1 MSRRVVAVGAV
12 IVDDAGR
19 ILLVLRKN
27 EPQAGYW
34 SLPGGKVEP
43 GETAVDAVVR
53 EVAEETG
60 LQIDVLERAWVVEI
74 PYRGGT
80 GTDDI
85 VFEVHDF
92 RAGVRSGTLRAGDDA
107 ADAAWFAPAELT
119 SIPVTARLLDFLTAA
134 GVLDRRPPPD

>member
-92 RAGVRSGTLRAGDDA
+92 RAGVRSVSYTHLTL
-107 ADAAWFAPAELT
+107 PT
-119 SIPVTARLLDFLTAA
+119 SDLV
-134 GVLDRRPPPD
+134 

>member
-1 MSRRVVAVGAV
+1 MSTRVVAVGAV

-43 GETAVDAVVR
+43 GETIVDAVVR

-60 LQIDVLERAWVVEI
+60 LQIDVVERAWVVDI
-74 PYRGGT
+74 PYPGGA
-80 GTDDI
+80 GVDDI

-92 RAGVRSGTLRAGDDA
+92 RATVRSGALHAGDDA
-107 ADAAWFAPAELT
+107 ADAAWFTPDELLGARVT
-119 SIPVTARLLDFLTAA
+119 SGLIEHLQRA
-134 GVLDRRPPPD
+134 GMLGGR